1 MDLRGKA
8 NKMSDT
14 VNTLLVFFALM
25 AIGYFLA
32 HAGILDEHASAK
44 ITKIVLILC
53 IPATM
58 LTNILAYFDAQ
69 MLKGAVPAIGAALA
83 TTLAGWFLGW
93 LAARLLRIPSNRRGV
108 FAVLF
113 CASNTVFVGLPVTQA
128 LFGGEATVPALLY
141 FLCNTITFWTVGA
154 WGVRMD
160 AGVKVPFFSLA
171 SLRALCSP
179 SLVMLVAALALVYME
194 IQPPAFVLRTAEYLG
209 APGTPLAML
218 VAGGVICRGVA
229 RGTWKRGEVIYTM
242 IGKVFVMPLLAF
254 AFTRLLDVDGFVS
267 SVFVTQAAM
276 PVMSQ
281 STILAQDCGADDEL
295 ASAATVVS
303 MLSLLIVMPVC
314 GALFA

>member
-1 MDLRGKA
+1 
-8 NKMSDT
+8 MSDT
-14 VNTLLVFFALM
+14 VNTLLVFFSLM
-25 AIGYFLA
+25 ITGYLLT

-53 IPATM
+53 VPATM
-58 LTNILAYFDAQ
+58 LTNILAYFDVQ
-69 MLKGAVPAIGAALA
+69 MLRSAGPAICAALA
-83 TTLAGWFLGW
+83 TTLTGWFLGR
-93 LAARLLRIPSNRRGV
+93 LAARLLRIPQNRHGV
-108 FAVLF
+108 FAALF

-128 LFGGEATVPALLY
+128 LFGGAATVPALLY

-160 AGVKVPFFSLA
+160 AGLRTPFFSLA
-171 SLRALCSP
+171 SLKALCSP
-179 SLVMLVAALALVYME
+179 SLVMLVAALVLVWLD
-194 IQPPAFVLRTAEYLG
+194 IQPPAFIMRTAEYLG

-229 RGTWKRGEVIYTM
+229 RGTWKRYEVIYTM
-242 IGKVFVMPLLAF
+242 IGKVLLMPVLAF
-254 AFTRLLDVDGFVS
+254 LFARLFGVDSFISG
-267 SVFVTQAAM
+267 VFVTQAAM

-303 MLSLLIVMPVC
+303 MLSLLAVMPVC
-314 GALFA
+314 GALFG